1 MDVRTIAQWRHN
13 QHFSDRWVT
22 IIISLPLGP
31 GGGGVHPYM
40 GYIGTCRGIG
50 YGFWRFSIQHPVK
63 RKTNDLSKLKYY
75 KSKVK
80 KILER
85 DKKRSTR
92 SVILIFMFLFYN
104 ITRQIRQNAIH
115 RNPGQLLLP
124 LLWNICF
131 QVVFSYSIQPNV
143 VDDCSCTKMP
153 WLFYLFEFENKVI
166 AGNKNVLKRF
176 TMFMMAC
183 H

>member
-1 MDVRTIAQWRHN
+1 MVFGGSRSLNQGYPFRLCWHSVPVWSLDRVPKFVSAKIA
-13 QHFSDRWVT
+13 
-22 IIISLPLGP
+22 G
-31 GGGGVHPYM
+31 
-40 GYIGTCRGIG
+40 CK
-50 YGFWRFSIQHPVK
+50 HPVK

-80 KILER
+80 KN
-85 DKKRSTR
+85 TR
-92 SVILIFMFLFYN
+92 ARQEAVNAISHIKLMFLFYN

-124 LLWNICF
+124 LLSNICF

-153 WLFYLFEFENKVI
+153 WLFYLFQFENKVI